1 MSFFGPAQAQ
11 TNRTSDYIVAVVNER
26 PITNLEVRLTKRL
39 MTFLGANEQAAAGDE
54 VLLNQLIET
63 QLVVQDAE
71 RTGLK
76 VGDNELDR
84 EVATMANLNQLTVDQ
99 MRERVEMADIPW
111 SFFQQHLRD
120 QLTLQRVRTERVL
133 RSIKLSPIE
142 IQKAVDT
149 VMNQQKVRKV
159 HLTQVLFPMPESAST
174 AQVQEK
180 RTLAQQA
187 RLALMAG
194 QPIQTIIQSAGGEG
208 VASSTDLGE
217 REAARWPEL
226 FIEAIQGLKPGQWS
240 HPVRSGAGWHVLN
253 VKSDVTMA
261 NAPTYTQTLARHIL
275 KRAST
280 QQEYAAAK
288 AQLSQIRTRL
298 LRNEISF
305 EEAAAR
311 YSEDNSSTS
320 GGSLGWAN
328 PGNFVPAF
336 DAAMNNLQLGQLS
349 EPVETEF
356 GYHLIQVMDRRN
368 VEMSKE
374 QINAQI
380 EAQLREQK
388 MPKAIE
394 DWMLNLR
401 GRAFIEMREPP
412 Q

>member
-26 PITNLEVRLTKRL
+26 PITNLEVRLTKRINA
-39 MTFLGANEQAAAGDE
+39 FLGLSDQPTNDE
-54 VLLNQLIET
+54 ALLSQMIEV
-63 QLVVQDAE
+63 QLVVMEAE
-71 RTGLK
+71 KTGFR
-76 VGDNELDR
+76 VGDVELQR
-84 EVATMANLNQLTVDQ
+84 EIASMAKINQMSLDL
-99 MRERVEMADIPW
+99 MRSRIESADIPW
-111 SFFQQHLRD
+111 GYFEQHLRD
-120 QLTLQRVRTERVL
+120 QLTMQKVRMESVMRN
-133 RSIKLSPIE
+133 IKLSPVE

-149 VMNQQKVRKV
+149 AMNQQKVRKV

-194 QPIQTIIQSAGGEG
+194 QPIQTVIQSAGGEG
-208 VASSTDLGE
+208 VASSADLGE

-226 FIEAIQGLKPGQWS
+226 FLEAIQGLKPGQWS

-253 VKSDVTMA
+253 VKSDVTSA
-261 NAPTYTQTLARHIL
+261 LIPTYTKTLVRHIL
-275 KRAST
+275 KRATT
-280 QQEYAAAK
+280 QTEYAAAK

-311 YSEDNSSTS
+311 YSEDGSATS

-328 PGNFVPAF
+328 PGNFVPDF
-336 DAAMNNLQLGQLS
+336 DAAMNDLQLGQLS

-356 GYHLIQVMDRRN
+356 GYHLIQVMDRRK
-368 VEMSKE
+368 VEMTQE
-374 QINAQI
+374 QIKFQI
-380 EAQLREQK
+380 EVQLRQQK
-388 MPKAIE
+388 LPKVLE
-394 DWMLNLR
+394 EWMRNLR